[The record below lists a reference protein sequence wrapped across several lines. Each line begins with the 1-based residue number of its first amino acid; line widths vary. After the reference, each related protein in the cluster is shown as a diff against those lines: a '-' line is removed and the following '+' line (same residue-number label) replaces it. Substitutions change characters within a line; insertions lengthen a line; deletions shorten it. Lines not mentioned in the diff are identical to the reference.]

1 MKVFRVIAALAAI
14 SAFAILVQTQTR
26 PAGPAAPQV
35 RPASGPANVAVIDS
49 AAFSDDK
56 TGITRVMNAMKQIE
70 TKFQPLRTEIRGMRD
85 RLTTM
90 RADIQKK
97 QSIQDPKMTA
107 QQADEADRLEVQIK
121 RKAEDAQA
129 SYQKESLAVLDPM
142 QKEIGEALTAYAQSK
157 GISLLIDL
165 NRVPVIYSAPS
176 LDITK
181 EFIAEYNR
189 TAKKDKKPPLPDQG
203 HMIDVGAMYRDM
215 DIDVLREVRTKNK
228 SDLHRFQRSV
238 QAHIDQ
244 GVPLLWTVMLG
255 KVPET
260 GIPQNA
266 GGHMRLIIGYNTAKD
281 LILYSDSWGP
291 GHERKIMSASDA
303 WTMTTGAMSIEP
315 FAGP

>member
-26 PAGPAAPQV
+26 PAGPAAPQT
-35 RPASGPANVAVIDS
+35 RAASGPANVAVIDS

-56 TGITRVMNAMKQIE
+56 TGIARVMNAMKQIE
-70 TKFQPLRTEIRGMRD
+70 TKFQPLRAEIRGMRD

-107 QQADEADRLEVQIK
+107 QQAEEAERLEVQIK

-129 SYQKESLAVLDPM
+129 SYQKESLALLDPM
-142 QKEIGEALTAYAQSK
+142 QKEIAEALAAYAQSK

-189 TAKKDKKPPLPDQG
+189 THPA
-203 HMIDVGAMYRDM
+203 
-215 DIDVLREVRTKNK
+215 
-228 SDLHRFQRSV
+228 
-238 QAHIDQ
+238 
-244 GVPLLWTVMLG
+244 
-255 KVPET
+255 
-260 GIPQNA
+260 
-266 GGHMRLIIGYNTAKD
+266 
-281 LILYSDSWGP
+281 
-291 GHERKIMSASDA
+291 
-303 WTMTTGAMSIEP
+303 TGARP
-315 FAGP
+315 